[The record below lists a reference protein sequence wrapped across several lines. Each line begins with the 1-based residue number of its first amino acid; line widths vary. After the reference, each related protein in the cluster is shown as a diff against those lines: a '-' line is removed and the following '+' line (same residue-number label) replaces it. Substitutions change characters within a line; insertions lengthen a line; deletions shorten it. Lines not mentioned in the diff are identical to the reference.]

1 MFIGLPWCLSQK
13 KRLPAIQETWV
24 RSLGWEDPLEK
35 EMATHSSILAW
46 KIPWNEEPGGYSP
59 WCRKESDRTE
69 QLHSLTCLWASLV
82 AQMVKNLPAMQETW
96 DWCLG
101 QEDPLEKQW
110 LPTLVFLL
118 EEFQG
123 QRILP
128 ATVDRVAKSHRVT
141 KTQLSDFH
149 FHFRC
154 LYNSPFPQYS
164 PPCSY

>member
-1 MFIGLPWCLSQK
+1 MSQSE
-13 KRLPAIQETWV
+13 KRLPAI
-24 RSLGWEDPLEK
+24 
-35 EMATHSSILAW
+35 
-46 KIPWNEEPGGYSP
+46 
-59 WCRKESDRTE
+59 
-69 QLHSLTCLWASLV
+69 
-82 AQMVKNLPAMQETW
+82 QETW

-123 QRILP
+123 QRSLL
-128 ATVDRVAKSHRVT
+128 ATVHRVTKSHRVT

-154 LYNSPFPQYS
+154 LYISTILTSLLTLATSATFSSEQVARFS
-164 PPCSY
+164 KCSRKKMDSSAQSLIMLSKSCLYLILPSISKA